1 MTARVNVRLNDDL
14 YARLVGA
21 AKSRSCPLS
30 CLVRDLLSAEL
41 DDNDVSTLEA
51 AEEHITTSLDRFAGD
66 IRRLHTA
73 DQALYASFDTFIRL
87 LLTCIPDPPS
97 DSLTA
102 AKMQAQR
109 RYQNYLQNVARNM
122 NGDARAALGELT
134 SRE

>member
-1 MTARVNVRLNDDL
+1 MARVNVRLNDDL
-14 YARLVGA
+14 YGRLAAA
-21 AKSRSCPLS
+21 AKSRGCPVS
-30 CLVRDLLSAEL
+30 RLVRDLLSAGL
-41 DDNDVSTLEA
+41 DASGPKLVEA
-51 AEEHITTSLDRFAGD
+51 AEERIATTLDRFARD

-87 LLTCIPDPPS
+87 FLTCIPDPPF

-122 NGDARAALGELT
+122 NGDARGALGELT
-134 SRE
+134 NRY

>member
-1 MTARVNVRLNDDL
+1 MARVNVRLSDDL
-14 YARLVGA
+14 YGRLVGA
-21 AKSRSCPLS
+21 AKSRGCPVS
-30 CLVRDLLSAEL
+30 RSVRDLLSAGL
-41 DDNDVSTLEA
+41 DDNEVSAFEA
-51 AEEHITTSLDRFAGD
+51 AEERIATTLDRFARD

-73 DQALYASFDTFIRL
+73 DQALYASFDTFMRL
-87 LLTCIPDPPS
+87 FLTCIPDPPS

-134 SRE
+134 NRE